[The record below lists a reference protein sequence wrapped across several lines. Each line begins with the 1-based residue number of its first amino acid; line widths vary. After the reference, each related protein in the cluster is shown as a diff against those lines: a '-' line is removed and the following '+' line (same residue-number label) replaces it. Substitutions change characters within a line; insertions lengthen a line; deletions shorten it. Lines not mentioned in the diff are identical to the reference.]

1 MEQQFVVTSQEAGRR
16 LDLFC
21 AAKLPGLSRSAIQK
35 AIKAGH
41 VAVNG
46 DVEPGKKAV
55 REGDTITVRLA
66 EVKTESSPTSLAAPL
81 TIPTLYEDREV
92 VIIAK
97 PAGVSMY
104 PSSLEE
110 LRRASSSTV
119 SSWFI
124 EHYPGSSSVAVSP
137 ERPGIVHR
145 LDKETSGVVV
155 LAKTPE
161 SLQFL
166 LKQFKERRPKKEY
179 LTLVFGLLGEKK
191 GRITR
196 DIARSKRNPMR
207 RTVVDKGRDAVT
219 EWELEEKLG
228 EFSLLRVWPLTG
240 RMHQIR
246 VHLHWLGFPV
256 VGDALYTIR
265 HKRPPHE
272 TKRQLLHAEKLTV
285 KLLNGSTKTFIAPL
299 PEDFAS
305 VLDNLRNPSRPPF
318 IKGGAL

>member
-1 MEQQFVVTSQEAGRR
+1 MEQQFVVTSQEAGQR

-21 AAKLPGLSRSAIQK
+21 VAKLPGLSRSAIQK

-46 DVEPGKKAV
+46 NVEPGKKAV
-55 REGDTITVRLA
+55 REGDTITIRLPAGQAGMA
-66 EVKTESSPTSLAAPL
+66 EVKTESSPTSPAAPL

-92 VIIAK
+92 VVIAK
-97 PAGVSMY
+97 PAGISMY
-104 PSSLEE
+104 SATGEP
-110 LRRASSSTV
+110 TV
-119 SSWFI
+119 ATWFT
-124 EHYPGSSSVAVSP
+124 EHYPASAKATAGEP
-137 ERPGIVHR
+137 GFQMRPGIVHR
-145 LDKETSGVVV
+145 LDKETSGVVA

-179 LTLVFGLLGEKK
+179 LALVFGALGEKK

-196 DIARSKRNPMR
+196 DIARSKRNPTR

-246 VHLHWLGFPV
+246 VHMHWLGFPV

-265 HKRPPHE
+265 HKRPPYG

-285 KLLNGSTKTFIAPL
+285 KLLNGASKTFIAPL
-299 PEDFAS
+299 PEDFTS
-305 VLDNLRNPSRPPF
+305 VLQQLRDAR
-318 IKGGAL
+318 A

>member
-1 MEQQFVVTSQEAGRR
+1 MEQQFVITSQEAGQR

-21 AAKLPGLSRSAIQK
+21 VAKLPSLSRSTIQK
-35 AIKAGH
+35 AIKAGY

-46 DVEPGKKAV
+46 DVEPSKKAV
-55 REGDTITVRLA
+55 REGDTITIRLPTGQAGLPA
-66 EVKTESSPTSLAAPL
+66 EALEPSGDTPAKPAL

-92 VIIAK
+92 VVIAK

-104 PSSLEE
+104 AATHEP
-110 LRRASSSTV
+110 TV
-119 SSWFI
+119 VTWFV
-124 EHYPGSSSVAVSP
+124 EHYPDSSNVAVSP

-166 LKQFKERRPKKEY
+166 LKQFKERRSKKEY

-207 RTVVDKGRDAVT
+207 RVVVDKGRDAVT

-246 VHLHWLGFPV
+246 VHMHWLGFPV

-265 HKRPPHE
+265 HKRPPYG

-285 KLLNGSTKTFIAPL
+285 KLLSGMIKTFTAPL
-299 PEDFAS
+299 PEDFKR
-305 VLDNLRNPSRPPF
+305 VLESLRN
-318 IKGGAL
+318 G